1 MQLIWNFKRNLGYI
15 YIYIYIEDEMLK
27 LILQKDTK
35 LRYYLPIW
43 NKLKERTIVL
53 WFLCWSVLGLIS
65 LALMEP
71 KCTVAVELYY
81 QYREE
86 TCMSCLIFKALQD
99 DFELVRAFHSLS
111 YFLSFC
117 WWCFIW
123 VDGRRNMKGHYYSQE
138 NGRWVCNYCQCQTTF

>member
-1 MQLIWNFKRNLGYI
+1 MKLQKKIWDI
-15 YIYIYIEDEMLK
+15 YIHILK
-27 LILQKDTK
+27 MKCSNWFYKKTENWAIF
-35 LRYYLPIW
+35 LPVW

-86 TCMSCLIFKALQD
+86 TCMSCSIFKSLQD

-111 YFLSFC
+111 YYLSFC

-138 NGRWVCNYCQCQTTF
+138 NGRWVCIYCQCHTTF